1 MARQTIDIS
10 TSTLVRFVL
19 IILAALLLYF
29 LRNFVLMVFGALI
42 LAIAFDRPIDSLEKR
57 GVPRIL
63 GVILM
68 YLLVFSVISF
78 LFYLV
83 LPVLATQI
91 KNLVLNYS
99 FYLKKI
105 SQLQP
110 KGSIID
116 LRDLFD
122 QLAEK
127 MTASATTVFGTL
139 VSFFGGFISFLTVLI
154 AAVFLNVQE
163 RGVKK
168 FVFYLTPEKHQN
180 YVLRL
185 FDRIQKKVGAWL
197 WGRILIAVILAI
209 LVAVGLYFLK
219 IKYALLL
226 GFLAALLGFIPFLG
240 PIAASIPAILIALAQ
255 SPLLAVFVLLWY
267 LFVYSIFENFFLIP
281 LLMKKAVDL
290 NPALIILVVLLGSK
304 IAGILGIILA
314 IPAAAIVS
322 VLIDEYI
329 QLKSKRASLEVL
341 EQ

>member
-57 GVPRIL
+57 GVPRIF

>member
-122 QLAEK
+122 KLAEK

-163 RGVKK
+163 R
-168 FVFYLTPEKHQN
+168 
-180 YVLRL
+180 
-185 FDRIQKKVGAWL
+185 
-197 WGRILIAVILAI
+197 
-209 LVAVGLYFLK
+209 
-219 IKYALLL
+219 
-226 GFLAALLGFIPFLG
+226 
-240 PIAASIPAILIALAQ
+240 
-255 SPLLAVFVLLWY
+255 
-267 LFVYSIFENFFLIP
+267 
-281 LLMKKAVDL
+281 
-290 NPALIILVVLLGSK
+290 
-304 IAGILGIILA
+304 
-314 IPAAAIVS
+314 
-322 VLIDEYI
+322 
-329 QLKSKRASLEVL
+329 
-341 EQ
+341 